1 MKPKKAARAVVVP
14 EDGAEGGV
22 MVVDAKRMTKAA
34 SVRLMDRLVPSDK
47 ENSDVDMLHRIS
59 ARLER

>member
-22 MVVDAKRMTKAA
+22 MVVDAKHMTKAA